1 MKKVYYSLMGLALPW
16 LVLAKSGGDSGDV
29 GGSGGSGGDIGGG
42 GNTILV
48 NPLAADNIPQLLNSI
63 INFLLALAAPIATI
77 MVIYAGYLLIIA
89 RDNEDKVKEARKTL
103 LFVVLGVLVL
113 ILSKGIVSLAQSF
126 LK

>member
-1 MKKVYYSLMGLALPW
+1 MKRIYYSLVGLVIPFF
-16 LVLAKSGGDSGDV
+16 VLAQSGGSGQTS
-29 GGSGGSGGDIGGG
+29 GSGGSGTTPSGDA
-42 GNTILV
+42 ILI